1 MLQMWE
7 KPKLG
12 DKHWEWTTKQN
23 KEVGEV
29 LEVSGGRRFVVA
41 EKEIKGRESGYKA
54 PHDQRRLY
62 EVGAYKLVEEGTGEV
77 LVIGFEY
84 EVEENGK

>member
-29 LEVSGGRRFVVA
+29 MVVSGDRRFVVA
-41 EKEIKGRESGYKA
+41 KKTFVGEAVGLGEKRFSMGE
-54 PHDQRRLY
+54 Y
-62 EVGAYKLVEEGTGEV
+62 ELVEEGTGEV
-77 LVIGFEY
+77 LVIRFEY
-84 EVEENGK
+84 EVEDNGK